1 MPPAAPAPAART
13 QRDLPSARETFM
25 RIPFMHVP
33 FGPTPRRLLLGA
45 AAAALAGCQQAKSA
59 PPPPPP
65 AEVSVV
71 TATPQTT
78 EEPLEFEGQV
88 RAFRTVQVRAQV
100 SGVITARPF
109 TEGTEVRAGDVL
121 YRIDPTTYDADY
133 RGSVAR
139 AAQAQAQLSNA
150 QTNAGRLRPLLA
162 DNAVARQDVD
172 NAESGVAQYRAAL
185 ADARATVDRSRKS
198 LSETVVR
205 AEISGR
211 VGRALLDLGTRVT
224 GPGDVLT
231 TVDVVDPVYVSFR
244 PSARQLL
251 RWRRDPA
258 LARAIAPGG
267 AARVEAVLADG
278 HPFPGEGRIG
288 YVDPVVDSATGTQE
302 YRATFVHPRALLVP
316 GQFVRV
322 RLRGLERRDA
332 ILVPQRAV
340 IEQMGRQTVYVVDS
354 SNKIVARQVTAT
366 GWSGGDWLIEQGLA
380 PGERVVVDGVQKIGP
395 GAPVR
400 PTPLAAAAAGGSAAT
415 TPPAA
420 AARSGS

>member
-1 MPPAAPAPAART
+1 
-13 QRDLPSARETFM
+13 
-25 RIPFMHVP
+25 MHVP
-33 FGPTPRRLLLGA
+33 SVSTPHRLHWVVIGTA
-45 AAAALAGCQQAKSA
+45 VALAGCKQAQSA

-65 AEVSVV
+65 PEVSVI
-71 TATPQTT
+71 TATPGNT

-109 TEGTEVRAGDVL
+109 TEGAQVHAGDVL

-133 RGSVAR
+133 RGALAR

-150 QTNAGRLRPLLA
+150 QTSAGRLRPLLA

-172 NAESGVAQYRAAL
+172 NAESGVAQSRAAV
-185 ADARATVDRSRKS
+185 ADARATVDRARKS

-244 PSARQLL
+244 PAARQLL
-251 RWRRDPA
+251 SWKRDPA

-267 AARVEAVLADG
+267 SARVQAMLADG
-278 HPFPGEGRIG
+278 QPFPAMGRIG

-302 YRATFVHPRALLVP
+302 YRATFAKPGALLLP

-322 RLRGLERRDA
+322 RLLGLTRQGA

-340 IEQMGRQTVYVVDS
+340 LEQMGRQTLYVVDS
-354 SNKIVARQVTAT
+354 SNKVAARQVTAT
-366 GWSGGDWLIEQGLA
+366 GWSGDSWLIEQGLA
-380 PGERVVVDGVQKIGP
+380 AGERVVVDGMQKIGP
-395 GAPVR
+395 GAVVH
-400 PTPLAAAAAGGSAAT
+400 PTPLAPA
-415 TPPAA
+415 TPPGAPQSSPQAA
-420 AARSGS
+420 PRAGT